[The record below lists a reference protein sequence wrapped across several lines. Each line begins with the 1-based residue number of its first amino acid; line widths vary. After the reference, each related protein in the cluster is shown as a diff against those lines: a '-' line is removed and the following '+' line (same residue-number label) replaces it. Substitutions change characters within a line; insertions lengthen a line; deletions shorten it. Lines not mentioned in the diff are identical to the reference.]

1 MKKLA
6 LKLIACFLV
15 AWMAVM
21 QASAVTIVYTVAA
34 GTGWNATNLISSG
47 ATINSI
53 KLDTGT
59 STGATNLT
67 YALVDFP
74 SFTTGSATATANGW
88 HPIWQTNSG
97 YMQLSSYTTNFTK
110 TITNFA
116 GLGQTTFPA
125 GSTITNII
133 TISNVLWTYTNYVG
147 ATSNVWRRIAV
158 GTVASNSTTTLI
170 GPFNTT
176 YGLGFTN
183 NNIGKD
189 ILITVDYD
197 SAL

>member
-6 LKLIACFLV
+6 LNLIACFLV

-21 QASAVTIVYTVAA
+21 QASAVTVVYTVSA
-34 GTGWNATNLISSG
+34 GTAWNATNLISSG

-53 KLDTGT
+53 KIDTGT

-74 SFTTGSATATANGW
+74 GFNAANGW
-88 HPIWQTNSG
+88 GSIYQTNSG
-97 YMQLSSYTTNFTK
+97 FMQLSSYTTNLTK

-133 TISNVLWTYTNYVG
+133 TISNVLWTYTNYVA
-147 ATSNVWRRIAV
+147 ATSNLWRRVAV
-158 GTVASNSTTTLI
+158 GNVASNSTTTLI
-170 GPFNTT
+170 GPFSTT

>member
-1 MKKLA
+1 MKKIA
-6 LKLIACFLV
+6 LKLLGCFLI
-15 AWMAVM
+15 AWMAVA
-21 QASAVTIVYTVAA
+21 QASAVTVVYTVAA

-47 ATINSI
+47 STINSI
-53 KLDTGT
+53 KIDTGT

-67 YALVDFP
+67 YALIDFP
-74 SFTTGSATATANGW
+74 SFTTASATALANGW
-88 HPIWQTNSG
+88 SPIYQTNSG
-97 YMQLSSYTTNFTK
+97 YMQRSSYTTNLTK

-133 TISNVLWTYTNYVG
+133 TISNVLWTYTNYVA
-147 ATSNVWRRIAV
+147 ATASTWRRIAV
-158 GTVASNSTTTLI
+158 GTVASNSVSTLT
-170 GPFNTT
+170 GPFNST
-176 YGLGFTN
+176 YGLGLTN

>member
-1 MKKLA
+1 MKKIA
-6 LKLIACFLV
+6 LKLLGCFLI
-15 AWMAVM
+15 AWMAVA
-21 QASAVTIVYTVAA
+21 QASALTVVFTVAA
-34 GTGWNATNLISSG
+34 GTGWNATNLISPES
-47 ATINSI
+47 TINSI
-53 KLDTGT
+53 KIDTGT

-67 YALVDFP
+67 YALIDFP
-74 SFTTGSATATANGW
+74 GFTAANGW
-88 HPIWQTNSG
+88 GNIYQTNSG
-97 YMQLSSYTTNFTK
+97 YMQLSSYTTNLTK

-147 ATSNVWRRIAV
+147 ATSNLWRRIAV
-158 GTVASNSTTTLI
+158 GTVASNSVSTLT
-170 GPFNTT
+170 GPFNAT
-176 YGLGFTN
+176 YGLGLTN